1 MFLKAL
7 CIGKTEEED
16 RMAVNGARMFIIAAL
31 ATMFILMKMGLDLP
45 FAILMTF
52 IIVTVYLVFTRIIC
66 ETGIPIMA
74 NPFMPITVIAKMMGG
89 ALIGPG
95 NLMTTGS
102 ISGVMFGDMKQ
113 NLMPYMATGMK
124 VADDAGVKLRKL
136 AFVIFL
142 SVLLALAGAF
152 VVHMWQYYSL
162 GITELSTK
170 TSVWKLGVNEA
181 FNEISRMY
189 INGNLE
195 ESLNAGFWSRL
206 GMYAPESDIMIYFVL
221 GLIAVFVTG
230 FLRTRFLWWPFHAV
244 IFCIWN
250 TEPANSIWAS
260 FLLGWFFRTMIV
272 KFGGEKNYLKM
283 KPLFFGLIFGQ
294 IFVAGLILLYGVIYY
309 CCTGLSTTITY
320 EMM

>member
-1 MFLKAL
+1 
-7 CIGKTEEED
+7 
-16 RMAVNGARMFIIAAL
+16 
-31 ATMFILMKMGLDLP
+31 
-45 FAILMTF
+45 MTF

-162 GITELSTK
+162 GITELTTK

-181 FNEISRMY
+181 FNEISRLY

-250 TEPANSIWAS
+250 TEPANSI
-260 FLLGWFFRTMIV
+260 
-272 KFGGEKNYLKM
+272 
-283 KPLFFGLIFGQ
+283 
-294 IFVAGLILLYGVIYY
+294 
-309 CCTGLSTTITY
+309 
-320 EMM
+320 